1 MLSEIP
7 DVLTKEIVHKN
18 LGEFSDKAIMKKN
31 ARIGQSFSSTNW
43 ITTLEKEQV
52 EDLDDL
58 ESGILDVPY
67 TDGAGF
73 ISSKLSFVINE
84 IFEL

>member
-7 DVLTKEIVHKN
+7 DVLTKEIVHQN
-18 LGEFSDKAIMKKN
+18 LGKFSDKAIMKKN

-43 ITTLEKEQV
+43 IATLEPDQV
-52 EDLDDL
+52 KDIPDI
-58 ESGILDVPY
+58 ESGIQGVPY

-73 ISSKLSFVINE
+73 ISA
-84 IFEL
+84 